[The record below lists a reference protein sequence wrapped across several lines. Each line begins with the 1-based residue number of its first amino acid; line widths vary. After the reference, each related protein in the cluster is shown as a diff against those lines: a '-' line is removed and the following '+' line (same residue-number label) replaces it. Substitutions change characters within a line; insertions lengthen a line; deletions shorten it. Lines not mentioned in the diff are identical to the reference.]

1 LRLIDINFVSK
12 YFGSLRVLDD
22 VSFHVDEGESFGL
35 VGESGS
41 GKTTLGRIIMKLIK
55 PTEGEIIYS
64 KGFSR
69 KDFQIVFQNPYTSLN
84 PRMNVRQIL
93 EEPLS
98 IHKMKKDIGKLL
110 ESVELEPSYAG
121 KYPHELSGGERQRI
135 GIARAISIEPKFLL
149 LDEPVSS
156 LDMSIQADILKLI
169 KKIRASMGLTVLLI
183 AHDLSV
189 IKYMCERVAVMRGGR
204 VVEIGKIDEV
214 YKNPENPYTKLLLES
229 IPRLPAIT

>member
-1 LRLIDINFVSK
+1 MRLIDINFVSK